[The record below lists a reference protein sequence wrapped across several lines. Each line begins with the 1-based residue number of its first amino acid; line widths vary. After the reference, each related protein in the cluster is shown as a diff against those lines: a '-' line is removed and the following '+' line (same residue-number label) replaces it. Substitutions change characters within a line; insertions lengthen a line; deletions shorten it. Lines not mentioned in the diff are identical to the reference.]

1 MTTNGRGKI
10 IVLLGAPGAGKG
22 TQAQRLRER
31 FCLPQISTG
40 DILRSIARE
49 ETDLGRQV
57 RRILEAG
64 DLVSDEI
71 LADVVRARTGQTDCD
86 GGYILDGFP
95 RTVTQAE
102 MLDGLAGEQ
111 DRDIKAVYVRVLRDE
126 LMRRLTSRRIC
137 PMCNTIYNLVTRP
150 PKHDGICDLHET
162 PVELFH
168 RVDDNEEAVA
178 HRILVWERET
188 KPVYEYYRA
197 CDRLATVDGARPV
210 DEVFGQIREAIGLQE

>member
-1 MTTNGRGKI
+1 MTNGRGKI

-31 FCLPQISTG
+31 YCLPQISTG

-49 ETDLGRQV
+49 DTDLGRQV
-57 RRILEAG
+57 LTILEAG
-64 DLVSDEI
+64 DLVSDAI
-71 LADVVRARTGQTDCD
+71 LADVVRARTRQVDCD

-95 RTVTQAE
+95 RTVAQAK
-102 MLDGLAGEQ
+102 MLDELAAEQ
-111 DRDIKAVYVRVLRDE
+111 GREIRAVYVRVLRDE
-126 LMRRLTSRRIC
+126 LMRRLTARRIC

-150 PKHDGICDLHET
+150 PKLDTICDLHET

-168 RVDDNEEAVA
+168 RPDDNEEAVA

-188 KPVYEYYRA
+188 KPVYEFYREG
-197 CDRLATVDGARPV
+197 DRLATVDGAQPV
-210 DEVFGQIREAIGLQE
+210 NEVFGQIRAAIGFQE